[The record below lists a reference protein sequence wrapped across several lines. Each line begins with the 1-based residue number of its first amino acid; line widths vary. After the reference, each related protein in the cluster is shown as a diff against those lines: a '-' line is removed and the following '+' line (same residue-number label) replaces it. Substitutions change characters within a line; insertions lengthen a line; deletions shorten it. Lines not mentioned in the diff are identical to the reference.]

1 MYGPDGFNLSR
12 YQGYN
17 SKQFKKVL
25 VEHWFF
31 CRNVCNI
38 GMLSLFLFSVRDGQ
52 HLNII
57 PSNCFSDSAVLF
69 FCLILDSFCI
79 FVFSP

>member
-25 VEHWFF
+25 IEHCFF
-31 CRNVCNI
+31 
-38 GMLSLFLFSVRDGQ
+38 L
-52 HLNII
+52 
-57 PSNCFSDSAVLF
+57 
-69 FCLILDSFCI
+69 
-79 FVFSP
+79 

>member
-25 VEHWFF
+25 IEHCFF

-38 GMLSLFLFSVRDGQ
+38 GMLSLFLFSVRDG
-52 HLNII
+52 
-57 PSNCFSDSAVLF
+57 
-69 FCLILDSFCI
+69 
-79 FVFSP
+79 